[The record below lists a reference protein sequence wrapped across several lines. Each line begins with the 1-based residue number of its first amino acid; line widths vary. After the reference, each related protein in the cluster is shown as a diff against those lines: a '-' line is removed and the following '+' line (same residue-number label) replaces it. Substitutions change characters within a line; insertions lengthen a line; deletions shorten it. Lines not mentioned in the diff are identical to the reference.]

1 MARDYDRSEAFPPLG
16 ARSDTGTLF
25 GPTMVLVAVT
35 IALFTWAPTSPATS
49 PAAGPPATRRDLPG
63 LARGLWWAL
72 VALIAFGVVLV
83 FVSIPG
89 GSVVYAVPGLTRR
102 AGHGRLPARPNQT
115 AARP

>member
-1 MARDYDRSEAFPPLG
+1 
-16 ARSDTGTLF
+16 
-25 GPTMVLVAVT
+25 MVLVAVT
-35 IALFTWAPTSPATS
+35 VALFTLGAYLARDLSS
-49 PAAGPPATRRDLPG
+49 GSAAGDATRRDFSG

-89 GSVVYAVPGLTRR
+89 GSVVYAVLGLTRR
-102 AGHGRLPARPNQT
+102 AGHGRLPARPDQA